1 MRKANDYL
9 QSGSPPAGPVRLHAG
24 RMEQWLSV
32 LQAQIGASM
41 PDAPKTDAPD
51 IEETW
56 RWVEALL
63 EEALDQIDSDMTAR
77 GYISK
82 ETAWQNQKALISALI
97 SGVYLPPCRIH
108 VLITMTHPRFLGRVL
123 CQDPDCIMGAGCA
136 GNHLELT
143 TIASKGSSW
152 QHFDFD
158 TQSVKN
164 VVVHQKNDRRGA
176 AQHLEYDFPDGALVK
191 SLLAHI
197 NAGHTL
203 LTQNGGGMTKLF
215 VTHPGNAFSNSTFTQ
230 FWKSLMGQVGAQ
242 EYFAPSVMRTMFV
255 EEYTAAHGAEPEMWD
270 GCAAIMGNSVPQWR
284 KTYNPSSRKRGAAAA
299 ILSISALRE
308 KRKLALSREVAGAS
322 RGDSPLLSE

>member
-9 QSGSPPAGPVRLHAG
+9 QSGYPLVGPVRTHAA

-41 PDAPKTDAPD
+41 PDAPKEGVPD

-56 RWVEALL
+56 LWVESLL
-63 EEALDQIDSDMTAR
+63 EEALDQIDSDMTEK

-82 ETAWQNQKALISALI
+82 ETAWQNQKALIAALI

-123 CQDPDCIMGAGCA
+123 CQDPDCIVGAGCA

-143 TIASKGSSW
+143 TVASKGSSW
-152 QHFDFD
+152 QHFEFD
-158 TQSVKN
+158 TKSVKN

-176 AQHLEYDFPDGALVK
+176 AQRLEYDFPDGALVK

-197 NAGHTL
+197 NAGQTL
-203 LTQNGGGMTKLF
+203 LTQNSGGMTKLF
-215 VTHPGNAFSNSTFTQ
+215 VTHPGNAFSNPTFTH
-230 FWKSLMGQVGAQ
+230 FWKSLMSQVGARD
-242 EYFAPSVMRTMFV
+242 YFAPSVLRTMFV

-270 GCAAIMGNSVPQWR
+270 GCAAIMGNSVDQWR
-284 KTYNPSSRKRGAAAA
+284 KHYNPSARKRQA
-299 ILSISALRE
+299 IASIQSHTALRE
-308 KRKLALSREVAGAS
+308 KRKLALSA
-322 RGDSPLLSE
+322 RGNIVEEEGSEDLL